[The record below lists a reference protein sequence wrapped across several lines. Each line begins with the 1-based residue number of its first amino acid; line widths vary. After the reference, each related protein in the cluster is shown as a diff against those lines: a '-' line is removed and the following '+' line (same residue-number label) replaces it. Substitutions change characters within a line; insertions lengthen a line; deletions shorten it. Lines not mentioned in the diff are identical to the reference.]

1 MLYSKR
7 LFQKGGDTMADSWER
22 LKQECGIC
30 RGCALADTRTHVVFG
45 DGCETAEIMLI
56 GEGPASTRTSRVFPL

>member
-1 MLYSKR
+1 
-7 LFQKGGDTMADSWER
+7 MADSWER
-22 LKQECGIC
+22 LKQECGVC

-56 GEGPASTRTSRVFPL
+56 GKAPASTRTSRVFPL